1 MESNSIAIRS
11 RLAYANQFPLNQK
24 QRLGTQQEIS
34 EKGLVGGPSIFK
46 PEGKTICALLFRQ
59 AWGDRV
65 RNVRFKQR

>member
-34 EKGLVGGPSIFK
+34 EKGSVGGP
-46 PEGKTICALLFRQ
+46 KT
-59 AWGDRV
+59 V
-65 RNVRFKQR
+65 TEN